1 VEEVYKDRDQF
12 ANLVRDIAKPDVGKM
27 GIEILSFTIKDV
39 YDNVDYLASL
49 GKSQTAA
56 VKRDAEIGVAQANRD
71 AGIRE
76 AECEKAAMDIKY
88 STDTK
93 IEDNSRAFK
102 LQKANFDKEVN
113 SAKAEAQL
121 AYELQAAKIQQR
133 IRNEEIQIQVVERRK
148 QIEIE
153 DQEIKR
159 KEKELIGTVKLPAEA
174 EAYKVQTVAEGTLTV
189 EEVYKD
195 RDQFANLV
203 RDIAKPD
210 VGKMGIEI
218 LSFTIKD
225 VYDNVDYLASLG
237 KSQTAAVKRD
247 AEIGVAQ
254 ANRDAGIREAECEK
268 AAMDIKY
275 STDTKIEDNS
285 RAFKL
290 QKANFDKEVNSAKA
304 EAQLAYELQAAKIQ
318 QRIRNEEIQIQVV
331 ERRKQIEIEDQEI
344 KRKEKELIGTVKLPA
359 EAEAYKVQTVAE
371 GNRTRVVESAKA
383 EGEKIRLTGA
393 AEARAVEAVGRAEAE
408 SMRMKAS
415 AYKQYGDA
423 AVMSLVLEALPS
435 IAAEVAAPLARTD
448 EIVLIGGS
456 NNTTNEINKLVGT
469 LPPAVQA
476 LTGVDITGALGKI
489 PGATMVK

>member
-1 VEEVYKDRDQF
+1 MTLNPMCDNVETKQGVPLTVTGVAQVKIMKDDKFLGIAAEQFLGKKEDEIVETILQTLEGHLRAILGTLTVEEVYKDRDQF

-39 YDNVDYLASL
+39 HDDVQYLESL

-153 DQEIKR
+153 EQEIKR
-159 KEKELIGTVKLPAEA
+159 KEKELTATVKLPAEA
-174 EAYKVQTVAEGTLTV
+174 EA
-189 EEVYKD
+189 
-195 RDQFANLV
+195 F
-203 RDIAKPD
+203 
-210 VGKMGIEI
+210 
-218 LSFTIKD
+218 
-225 VYDNVDYLASLG
+225 
-237 KSQTAAVKRD
+237 
-247 AEIGVAQ
+247 
-254 ANRDAGIREAECEK
+254 
-268 AAMDIKY
+268 
-275 STDTKIEDNS
+275 
-285 RAFKL
+285 
-290 QKANFDKEVNSAKA
+290 
-304 EAQLAYELQAAKIQ
+304 
-318 QRIRNEEIQIQVV
+318 
-331 ERRKQIEIEDQEI
+331 
-344 KRKEKELIGTVKLPA
+344 
-359 EAEAYKVQTVAE
+359 KVQTVAE
-371 GNRTRVVESAKA
+371 GNRTRVVETAKA
-383 EGEKIRLTGA
+383 EGEKIKLIGG
-393 AEARAVEAVGRAEAE
+393 AEARAVEAVGKAEAE
-408 SMRMKAS
+408 SMRLKAS

-423 AVMSLVLEALPS
+423 AVMSLVLEALPA
-435 IAAEVAAPLARTD
+435 IAAEVAAPLAKTE
-448 EIVLIGGS
+448 EIVLIGGN

-469 LPPAVQA
+469 LPPAIQA

-489 PGATMVK
+489 PGATMAIIYCLLCLNHELYFKLREYFGDD